1 MKVVRS
7 NVLIVKLDT
16 SFFSILI
23 AMCMIWSMYYFVIN
37 NLETY
42 VLYAFVIIFC
52 FWNMWSVFGGHS
64 LLLHVYCELTIFFQ
78 TKKNF
83 HLNAKNF
90 TWKEDSFQLM
100 EDDTNRL
107 DVLLSASRWHGVE
120 SGNGLCILFDYKT
133 GQPLINCWFG
143 CRWFWNLGVP
153 PK

>member
-7 NVLIVKLDT
+7 TVLIAKLDT

-64 LLLHVYCELTIFFQ
+64 RLLHVYCELTIFFQ

-107 DVLLSASRWHGVE
+107 DVLLSASRWHGGMVL
-120 SGNGLCILFDYKT
+120 SRGRDYVFCSIIK
-133 GQPLINCWFG
+133 QVSHWLIAA
-143 CRWFWNLGVP
+143 LGAGGFEI
-153 PK
+153 